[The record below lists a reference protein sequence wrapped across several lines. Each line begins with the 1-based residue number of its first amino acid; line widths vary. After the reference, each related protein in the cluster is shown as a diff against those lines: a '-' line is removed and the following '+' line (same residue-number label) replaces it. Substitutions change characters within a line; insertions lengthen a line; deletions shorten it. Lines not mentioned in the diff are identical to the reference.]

1 MATLK
6 ELLAQQDALAKQI
19 NETRAKEYA
28 DAIAKVK
35 ALIADNGLTVKD
47 VFGSVRVA
55 KSSGVKKA
63 RAKVAA
69 KYRDENGNEWS
80 GRGKAPKWLAGKDK
94 NKYLIA

>member
-6 ELLAQQDALAKQI
+6 DLMAQQIALTKQI
-19 NETRAKEYA
+19 EELRAKEHA
-28 DAIAKVK
+28 EAISKVQ
-35 ALIADNGLTVKD
+35 ALIAEHMLTQED
-47 VFGSVRVA
+47 VFGTSRGR
-55 KSSGVKKA
+55 KSSGVKKV